1 MRLKEIIQV
10 RKKKLNTKKL
20 DIKKLIDSL
29 KEKYGELEVD
39 GEYGEQ
45 CKPRVFLDMLLETI
59 DSCPF
64 PSRDWES
71 SKRVLDDV
79 KEVEIWTKWKCR

>member
-1 MRLKEIIQV
+1 M
-10 RKKKLNTKKL
+10 RKKLKTRKKL
-20 DIKKLIDSL
+20 DTKKLIDSL

-45 CKPRVFLDMLLETI
+45 CKPGAFLDMLLETI

-64 PSRDWES
+64 PSREWDS

>member
-1 MRLKEIIQV
+1 M
-10 RKKKLNTKKL
+10 RKKKLRTKKL
-20 DIKKLIDSL
+20 NVKRLIDSL

-45 CKPRVFLDMLLETI
+45 CKPGAFLDMLLETI
-59 DSCPF
+59 YSCPF

-71 SKRVLDDV
+71 SKRALDAK
-79 KEVEIWTKWKCR
+79 KEEEIWTKWKCR

>member
-1 MRLKEIIQV
+1 M

-20 DIKKLIDSL
+20 NIKKLIDSL

-39 GEYGEQ
+39 GKYGEQ
-45 CKPRVFLDMLLETI
+45 CKFEESLDILLEKTI
-59 DSCPF
+59 TFHP
-64 PSRDWES
+64 PRQVWES
-71 SKRVLDDV
+71 SKRVLDA

>member
-1 MRLKEIIQV
+1 MTI
-10 RKKKLNTKKL
+10 N
-20 DIKKLIDSL
+20 IKKIIEDY

-45 CKPRVFLDMLLETI
+45 LKPGAFLDMLLETI

-64 PSRDWES
+64 PSREWES
-71 SKRVLDDV
+71 SKRALDAK
-79 KEVEIWTKWKCR
+79 KEEEI

>member
-1 MRLKEIIQV
+1 MSLKI
-10 RKKKLNTKKL
+10 NN
-20 DIKKLIDSL
+20 LIESL

-45 CKPRVFLDMLLETI
+45 LKPGAFLEKLLETI
-59 DSCPF
+59 YSCPS
-64 PSRDWES
+64 PRRVWES

>member
-1 MRLKEIIQV
+1 MSLKI
-10 RKKKLNTKKL
+10 NN
-20 DIKKLIDSL
+20 LIESL

-45 CKPRVFLDMLLETI
+45 CKPGAFLAILFQTI

-64 PSRDWES
+64 PSREWDS

>member
-1 MRLKEIIQV
+1 MSLKI
-10 RKKKLNTKKL
+10 NN
-20 DIKKLIDSL
+20 LIESL

-45 CKPRVFLDMLLETI
+45 CKPGDFLDMLLETI

-64 PSRDWES
+64 PSREWES
-71 SKRVLDDV
+71 SKRVLDA

>member
-1 MRLKEIIQV
+1 MSLKI
-10 RKKKLNTKKL
+10 NN
-20 DIKKLIDSL
+20 LIESL

-45 CKPRVFLDMLLETI
+45 CKPGAFLDMLLETI

-71 SKRVLDDV
+71 SKRALDAK
-79 KEVEIWTKWKCR
+79 KEEEIWTKQKNH

>member
-1 MRLKEIIQV
+1 M
-10 RKKKLNTKKL
+10 RKKLKTRKKL

-29 KEKYGELEVD
+29 KEKNGELEVD

-45 CKPRVFLDMLLETI
+45 CKFEESLDILLEKTI
-59 DSCPF
+59 TF
-64 PSRDWES
+64 PLPRQVWES
-71 SKRVLDDV
+71 SKRALDAK

>member
-1 MRLKEIIQV
+1 MSLKI
-10 RKKKLNTKKL
+10 NN
-20 DIKKLIDSL
+20 LIESL

-45 CKPRVFLDMLLETI
+45 CKLGDFLEKLLETI
-59 DSCPF
+59 YSFTF

-71 SKRVLDDV
+71 SKRALDAK
-79 KEVEIWTKWKCR
+79 KEEEIWTKRKCR

>member
-1 MRLKEIIQV
+1 MR
-10 RKKKLNTKKL
+10 KKLNKRKKL

-45 CKPRVFLDMLLETI
+45 LKPGAFMDKLLETI
-59 DSCPF
+59 YSCPF
-64 PSRDWES
+64 PSREWEN
-71 SKRVLDDV
+71 SKRALDAK
-79 KEVEIWTKWKCR
+79 KEEEKWTKWKCR

>member
-1 MRLKEIIQV
+1 MTINIKELLEDYV
-10 RKKKLNTKKL
+10 DKH
-20 DIKKLIDSL
+20 
-29 KEKYGELEVD
+29 GELEVD

-45 CKPRVFLDMLLETI
+45 CKPGAFLEKLLETI

-71 SKRVLDDV
+71 SKRALDAK
-79 KEVEIWTKWKCR
+79 KEEEIWTKRKCR

>member
-1 MRLKEIIQV
+1 M

-45 CKPRVFLDMLLETI
+45 LKPGAFLEKLLETI
-59 DSCPF
+59 YSCPF
-64 PSRDWES
+64 PRRVWES
-71 SKRVLDDV
+71 SKQVLDA
-79 KEVEIWTKWKCR
+79 KEIEVWTKRKCR

>member
-1 MRLKEIIQV
+1 M
-10 RKKKLNTKKL
+10 RKKKLRTKKL
-20 DIKKLIDSL
+20 NVKRLIDSL

-45 CKPRVFLDMLLETI
+45 CKPGAFLDMLLETI

-64 PSRDWES
+64 PSREWES
-71 SKRVLDDV
+71 SKRALDAK
-79 KEVEIWTKWKCR
+79 KEEKIWTKQQ

>member
-1 MRLKEIIQV
+1 MSLKI
-10 RKKKLNTKKL
+10 NT
-20 DIKKLIDSL
+20 LIDSL

-45 CKPRVFLDMLLETI
+45 LKPGAFLDMLLETI

-79 KEVEIWTKWKCR
+79 KEENNDGR